1 MNPEGQGYQPSKEE
15 MQTDKDKENE
25 ASSEKLNLDSFGKD
39 FDESEL
45 IRKERLAQGLPPRGE
60 LNVEINHAEYLAA
73 SGDSDGKRLLNAAL
87 EKKRNYFAGISTPEY
102 RPQTQTQTERKSL

>member
-1 MNPEGQGYQPSKEE
+1 MPGEYEGYQPSEEE
-15 MQTDKDKENE
+15 MKTDENRESE

-45 IRKERLAQGLPPRGE
+45 IRKERVAQGLPPRGD
-60 LNVEINHAEYLAA
+60 LNAEINHAEYLAA
-73 SGDSDGKRLLNAAL
+73 SGDSDGERLLNAAL

-102 RPQTQTQTERKSL
+102 RPQTQTQTERKSI